1 MMKVFTTLFLWD
13 FYNLFKDVLEK
24 PKEPKCTGG
33 GWVLKKSYY
42 SQEAIFWLRRESQK
56 KKNSKYITRFGIFL
70 SFPCGIVNDTHRWRD
85 AQTTARRMGPA
96 RNKEAAP
103 FIECDGDGRDA
114 DDCVII
120 KIFHEFYV
128 LNILMAFP
136 REVFT

>member
-1 MMKVFTTLFLWD
+1 MS
-13 FYNLFKDVLEK
+13 
-24 PKEPKCTGG
+24 
-33 GWVLKKSYY
+33 KKSYY
-42 SQEAIFWLRRESQK
+42 SQEAILTAKREPK

-70 SFPCGIVNDTHRWRD
+70 SFPCGIVNDTHRWRG

-96 RNKEAAP
+96 KNKEAAP
-103 FIECDGDGRDA
+103 FIECDGDGEDD